1 MLAWTRSIRGKV
13 VLVVLATTFVALL
26 VAALAMVHYE
36 TQNYRQAAVADLTT
50 QADIMARA
58 NAPALAF
65 DDPKAASEN
74 LAVMRARPSILSAAL
89 YKPSGALFASYR
101 KPDLRDGAVPQRLEV
116 EGVRIGGNEIEVFQP
131 VIENQERL
139 GSVYLRADY
148 RLQER
153 LVDYFAILL
162 AVFLAAFAVAVLMS
176 AVLQT
181 AITKPILAV
190 TDVARN
196 VIDKRDFSQRVER
209 TTGDEIGYLVDAFNA
224 MIAEVGQRSEALEA
238 SNRSLESEMIER
250 RGAEEALR
258 AADRRK
264 DEFLATLAHEL
275 RNPLAPLC
283 NGLEILKLANRQPAI
298 ADKMREMMERQ
309 LRQMVRLVDDLLD
322 VSRIS
327 TGKLLLRKAPV
338 DLQTVVKDA
347 VETASPFIHSRNHT
361 LSVSL
366 SPPSIV
372 LDADATRLA
381 QVFSNLLNNAAKYTD
396 PGGQIALD
404 VQRNNGI
411 IVARVT
417 DNGIGIDRQML
428 TTVFDLFAQA
438 DQSLERTQAGLGV
451 GLTLAKRLTELHGGT
466 LEAQSEGLGKGSEFI
481 VRLPVESGF
490 DAVGQLHSLAT
501 SAGLSSGHRVLVVDD
516 NRDFAASLAVMLE
529 ELGNHVRVANDGA
542 EGLEVAKE
550 FLPNVAFLD
559 IGMPKLNGYD
569 LAARLRSISELEHL
583 HLVAITGWGQEKDR
597 QRAHVAGF
605 DRHLVKPVESEQI
618 VAILRAL
625 PAQSIDRPP
634 PLSVA

>member
-1 MLAWTRSIRGKV
+1 M
-13 VLVVLATTFVALL
+13 VLVVLATTFVTLL

-36 TQNYRQAAVADLTT
+36 TQNYREAAVADLTT
-50 QADIMARA
+50 QADILARA

-101 KPDLRDGAVPQRLEV
+101 KPDLRDGAVPLRPDK

-131 VIENQERL
+131 VVENQERL

-153 LVDYFAILL
+153 LVDYFAILI

-322 VSRIS
+322 VSR
-327 TGKLLLRKAPV
+327 
-338 DLQTVVKDA
+338 
-347 VETASPFIHSRNHT
+347 
-361 LSVSL
+361 
-366 SPPSIV
+366 SPPASCCC
-372 LDADATRLA
+372 
-381 QVFSNLLNNAAKYTD
+381 
-396 PGGQIALD
+396 
-404 VQRNNGI
+404 
-411 IVARVT
+411 AR
-417 DNGIGIDRQML
+417 R
-428 TTVFDLFAQA
+428 
-438 DQSLERTQAGLGV
+438 
-451 GLTLAKRLTELHGGT
+451 
-466 LEAQSEGLGKGSEFI
+466 
-481 VRLPVESGF
+481 
-490 DAVGQLHSLAT
+490 
-501 SAGLSSGHRVLVVDD
+501 
-516 NRDFAASLAVMLE
+516 
-529 ELGNHVRVANDGA
+529 
-542 EGLEVAKE
+542 
-550 FLPNVAFLD
+550 
-559 IGMPKLNGYD
+559 
-569 LAARLRSISELEHL
+569 RSIC
-583 HLVAITGWGQEKDR
+583 
-597 QRAHVAGF
+597 
-605 DRHLVKPVESEQI
+605 
-618 VAILRAL
+618 
-625 PAQSIDRPP
+625 RP
-634 PLSVA
+634 